1 MSHIFHP
8 SMGFMAQN
16 IAYASQNVIKI
27 QWDASGRKSG
37 KLNPYFILSKN
48 VVNENAM

>member
-16 IAYASQNVIKI
+16 IAYASQNVIK
-27 QWDASGRKSG
+27 KSSEMLQVG
-37 KLNPYFILSKN
+37 NQGN
-48 VVNENAM
+48 